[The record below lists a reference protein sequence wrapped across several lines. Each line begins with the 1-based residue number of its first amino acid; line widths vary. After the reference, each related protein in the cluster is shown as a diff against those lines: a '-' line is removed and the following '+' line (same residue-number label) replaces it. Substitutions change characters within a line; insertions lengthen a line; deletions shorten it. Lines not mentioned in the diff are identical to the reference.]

1 MSAVNRNRDLEQTSN
16 RRRVLVLLA
25 VALLF
30 VFGAI
35 LSQTSFDLRFLTR
48 DSNQQ
53 LLFFATL
60 SAVVFLLFVF
70 LFFILVRNLLK
81 VFAERRVGV
90 LGSKF
95 RFRLVVFSLLLSIL
109 PVMVM
114 FWFAYGLMNRSI
126 DKWFSSPV
134 EEVRADT
141 AQMTS
146 MLSEYAAQN
155 ARAEAQAIAD
165 SPDTQRAFGGHGF
178 NSALV
183 EFRRRV

>member
-35 LSQTSFDLRFLTR
+35 LSQTSFDLRFLTP

-70 LFFILVRNLLK
+70 LF
-81 VFAERRVGV
+81 
-90 LGSKF
+90 
-95 RFRLVVFSLLLSIL
+95 
-109 PVMVM
+109 
-114 FWFAYGLMNRSI
+114 
-126 DKWFSSPV
+126 
-134 EEVRADT
+134 
-141 AQMTS
+141 
-146 MLSEYAAQN
+146 
-155 ARAEAQAIAD
+155 
-165 SPDTQRAFGGHGF
+165 
-178 NSALV
+178 
-183 EFRRRV
+183 